1 MSRKIIGLMGA
12 IGSGK
17 DTIADFLTNHG
28 FERLAFAKKVK
39 DVAHVV
45 FGWNREML
53 EGRTPESRAWREAV
67 DPRWGI
73 SPRTAL
79 QKIGTEMFREH
90 ICDDVWIKAVLQEI
104 ESIDKHV
111 VVTDCRFENEI
122 QAIKDAGGII
132 LFVQRGEEPSWALAA
147 SQGMGFSENLGVHI
161 TDWNTYALR
170 PMADLRI
177 TNSETLDDLYAN
189 LREVLSL

>member
-1 MSRKIIGLMGA
+1 MGA

-28 FERLAFAKKVK
+28 FMRLAFAKKVK

-45 FGWNREML
+45 FGWDREML
-53 EGRTPESRAWREAV
+53 EGRTPESRAWREEM
-67 DPRWGI
+67 DPLWGI

-90 ICDDVWIKAVLQEI
+90 ICEDVWIKAVLQEI
-104 ESIDKHV
+104 TRTNENV

-122 QAIKDAGGII
+122 MAIKAAGGTI
-132 LFVQRGEEPSWALAA
+132 LFVQRGEEPVWAAA
-147 SQGMGFSENLGVHI
+147 AESGAPYDPAQGIHV

-170 PMADLRI
+170 HLADLVI
-177 TNSETLDDLYAN
+177 QNNGTLGDLYENIQALIN
-189 LREVLSL
+189 I